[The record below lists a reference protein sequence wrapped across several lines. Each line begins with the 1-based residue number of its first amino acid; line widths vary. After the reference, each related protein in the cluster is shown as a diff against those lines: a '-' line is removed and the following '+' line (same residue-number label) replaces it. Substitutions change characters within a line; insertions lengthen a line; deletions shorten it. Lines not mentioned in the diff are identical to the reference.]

1 MIVRLLGGAAYW
13 SYGLERLT
21 ALARSRAVALVVIP
35 GDDRPDSSLDGLST
49 EGLEPAKTNWAQPID
64 TPPYYGYPLKTG
76 ITFTYL
82 GVKVDKEARVQF
94 EGQGGRS
101 VPAANIFA
109 AGEVMSGN
117 ILGQGYAGGV
127 GMAIGNVFGRVAGE
141 GAARHV
147 SN

>member
-1 MIVRLLGGAAYW
+1 MIALKHGHGVLVRVGADLSALLGFAG
-13 SYGLERLT
+13 R
-21 ALARSRAVALVVIP
+21 P
-35 GDDRPDSSLDGLST
+35 GVLDGLST
-49 EGLEPAKTNWAQPID
+49 EGLEPAKTNWAQTID

-94 EGQGGRS
+94 EGPGGRS